1 MENPSIMQ
9 EATALPAP
17 DAGINERIARRVREL
32 RTLRGYTLDTLAARS
47 GVSRSMISLI
57 ERASAS
63 PTAVVLD
70 KLAAGLGVSLAAL
83 FGGERDDA
91 PAQPLVKRAQQ
102 AEWRDPASGYL
113 RRNLSPPGWPSPLQL
128 VEVDFPPGAR
138 VAYDTGGRDS
148 ALHQQVWVL
157 DGRVDVRL
165 GDALH
170 ELHEGDCL
178 AMRVDQPLI
187 FSNPTAQGA
196 RYVVAICDA
205 AAAVGMRGAASVQ
218 VRSRPVQE
226 ST

>member
-1 MENPSIMQ
+1 MQ
-9 EATALPAP
+9 EETTLPAP
-17 DAGINERIARRVREL
+17 DTGINERIARRVREL

-226 ST
+226 PT

>member
-1 MENPSIMQ
+1 MENPSTMQ
-9 EATALPAP
+9 EATALPTP

-157 DGRVDVRL
+157 NGRVDVRL

>member
-1 MENPSIMQ
+1 MQ